1 MIWFQ
6 FYVDTMKWNFYST
19 QLVTHK
25 PYFLN
30 TPTVKTPMESLGT
43 LSTPVQE
50 ASRGHSNKNTF
61 QTFFIATEKHRNHTD
76 QSVALAAAFKDDKW
90 DNILGK
96 RKVIPNDISW

>member
-1 MIWFQ
+1 
-6 FYVDTMKWNFYST
+6 MKWNFYST
-19 QLVTHK
+19 QSVTHK

-30 TPTVKTPMESLGT
+30 TPTVKTPVESLGT

-61 QTFFIATEKHRNHTD
+61 QTFFMATEKHRNHTD
-76 QSVALAAAFKDDKW
+76 QRVTLAAAFKYDKW
-90 DNILGK
+90 DNILWK